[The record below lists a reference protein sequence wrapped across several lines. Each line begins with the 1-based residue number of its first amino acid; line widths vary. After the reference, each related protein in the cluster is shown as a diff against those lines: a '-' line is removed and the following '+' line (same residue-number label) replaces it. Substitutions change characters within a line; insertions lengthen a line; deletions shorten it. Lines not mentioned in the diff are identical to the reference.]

1 MVAACMDAYGQIDVL
16 HNNVGGSIPGG
27 AVEID
32 EADWDAN
39 IALNLKSVFLDG
51 TMVDAQPPAI
61 KQSGHAMH
69 SWHDDVGRVATGG
82 NGSRL
87 VVIAL
92 VRPAKLFYLSPP
104 IMEA

>member
-1 MVAACMDAYGQIDVL
+1 MLHRLLEQSEEKQATSLRTAAIESESEL
-16 HNNVGGSIPGG
+16 
-27 AVEID
+27 VEIVV
-32 EADWDAN
+32 EMVG
-39 IALNLKSVFLDG
+39 IDG
-51 TMVDAQPPAI
+51 TMMVDAQPPAI

-92 VRPAKLFYLSPP
+92 VRQTTVG
-104 IMEA
+104 

>member
-1 MVAACMDAYGQIDVL
+1 MVGI
-16 HNNVGGSIPGG
+16 
-27 AVEID
+27 
-32 EADWDAN
+32 
-39 IALNLKSVFLDG
+39 DG

-92 VRPAKLFYLSPP
+92 VRQTTVG
-104 IMEA
+104 

>member
-1 MVAACMDAYGQIDVL
+1 MTADQALVGDRLVL
-16 HNNVGGSIPGG
+16 HRLLEQSEEKLSTSLRTAAIESESELVEMVGI
-27 AVEID
+27 
-32 EADWDAN
+32 
-39 IALNLKSVFLDG
+39 DG

-69 SWHDDVGRVATGG
+69 SWHYDVGRVATGG

-92 VRPAKLFYLSPP
+92 VRQTTVG
-104 IMEA
+104 

>member
-1 MVAACMDAYGQIDVL
+1 MLHRLLEQSEEKQATSLRTAAIESESEL
-16 HNNVGGSIPGG
+16 
-27 AVEID
+27 VEIVV
-32 EADWDAN
+32 EMVG
-39 IALNLKSVFLDG
+39 IDG
-51 TMVDAQPPAI
+51 TMVDAQPSAI

-92 VRPAKLFYLSPP
+92 VRQTTVG
-104 IMEA
+104 